1 MVHVAM
7 VRLCAG
13 RNEWQDCPYA
23 LSSCHGTRTEVV
35 GEAAEAA
42 QCRSRGRGSRV
53 GFRARRALRG
63 VRARP
68 FRHGDADLP
77 VHGVRIARWAAL
89 HEGQPLHDRSAVH
102 ARRCRDRGHDHRAG
116 VGCERAD
123 LARALRAVAAS
134 ACARGAHASLCSG
147 AFVLAAAGLLDGRRA
162 TTHWMWADELRRR
175 YPQVEVDPSV
185 LYIDE
190 GNVLTSA
197 GTAAAIDLCLY
208 MVRQDHGAE
217 VANVFARRMIVP
229 PHREG
234 GQAQFVEAPI
244 AACDCDELAATLDW
258 AVHHLDQDLTV
269 AQLAER
275 ARMSPRTF
283 ARRFCAATGTTPLQ
297 WLLQQ
302 RVLAARRMLESTDLS
317 VDHVADRCGFG
328 AASTLRMHFR
338 RITGTTPH
346 AYRDVPRCLTPRS
359 DHSAGARP
367 RSRRGRR
374 GARPR
379 GRSAPGMRSA
389 ISQARSCL

>member
-1 MVHVAM
+1 M
-7 VRLCAG
+7 
-13 RNEWQDCPYA
+13 
-23 LSSCHGTRTEVV
+23 
-35 GEAAEAA
+35 
-42 QCRSRGRGSRV
+42 
-53 GFRARRALRG
+53 
-63 VRARP
+63 
-68 FRHGDADLP
+68 
-77 VHGVRIARWAAL
+77 
-89 HEGQPLHDRSAVH
+89 
-102 ARRCRDRGHDHRAG
+102 
-116 VGCERAD
+116 
-123 LARALRAVAAS
+123 
-134 ACARGAHASLCSG
+134 
-147 AFVLAAAGLLDGRRA
+147 
-162 TTHWMWADELRRR
+162 
-175 YPQVEVDPSV
+175 

-244 AACDCDELAATLDW
+244 SACDCDELAATLDW

-297 WLLQQ
+297 WLCQQ

-317 VDHVADRCGFG
+317 VDHVAGRCGFG

-346 AYRDVPRCLTPRS
+346 AYRSMFR
-359 DHSAGARP
+359 AA
-367 RSRRGRR
+367 
-374 GARPR
+374 
-379 GRSAPGMRSA
+379 
-389 ISQARSCL
+389 

>member
-1 MVHVAM
+1 MARARESSAKQPKQHSVAVVVADHASVFELAVPCEVFGLDRSDMGMPTYRFMVCGLHDGPHSTKGNLFTIDPPYTLEDAETADTIIVPAWD
-7 VRLCAG
+7 VNEPTSPELCA
-13 RNEWQDCPYA
+13 
-23 LSSCHGTRTEVV
+23 LL
-35 GEAAEAA
+35 
-42 QCRSRGRGSRV
+42 
-53 GFRARRALRG
+53 RRAHARG
-63 VRARP
+63 VR
-68 FRHGDADLP
+68 
-77 VHGVRIARWAAL
+77 I
-89 HEGQPLHDRSAVH
+89 
-102 ARRCRDRGHDHRAG
+102 
-116 VGCERAD
+116 
-123 LARALRAVAAS
+123 
-134 ACARGAHASLCSG
+134 ASLCSG

-244 AACDCDELAATLDW
+244 SACDCDELAATLDW

-302 RVLAARRMLESTDLS
+302 RVLAARRMLESSDLS

-346 AYRDVPRCLTPRS
+346 AYRAMFR
-359 DHSAGARP
+359 AA
-367 RSRRGRR
+367 
-374 GARPR
+374 
-379 GRSAPGMRSA
+379 
-389 ISQARSCL
+389 

>member
-1 MVHVAM
+1 
-7 VRLCAG
+7 
-13 RNEWQDCPYA
+13 
-23 LSSCHGTRTEVV
+23 
-35 GEAAEAA
+35 
-42 QCRSRGRGSRV
+42 
-53 GFRARRALRG
+53 
-63 VRARP
+63 
-68 FRHGDADLP
+68 
-77 VHGVRIARWAAL
+77 
-89 HEGQPLHDRSAVH
+89 
-102 ARRCRDRGHDHRAG
+102 
-116 VGCERAD
+116 
-123 LARALRAVAAS
+123 
-134 ACARGAHASLCSG
+134 
-147 AFVLAAAGLLDGRRA
+147 
-162 TTHWMWADELRRR
+162 MWADELRRR

-217 VANVFARRMIVP
+217 VANVFTRRMIVP

-302 RVLAARRMLESTDLS
+302 RVLAARRDAREHRALGRSRRRSMRLRRGVDTAHALPPHHRHHTPRLS
-317 VDHVADRCGFG
+317 
-328 AASTLRMHFR
+328 
-338 RITGTTPH
+338 
-346 AYRDVPRCLTPRS
+346 RDVPRCLMPRS
-359 DHSAGARP
+359 DHSGGVSSSKSWGSGGDSSSPSAR
-367 RSRRGRR
+367 
-374 GARPR
+374 
-379 GRSAPGMRSA
+379 
-389 ISQARSCL
+389 RSCAGDALGDQPREVVLERMLDHDARRLLRVVSMTRASLSEYTAHSWRMPLR